1 MNAELIRFVDH
12 AKDKGLDHATIRQTL
27 LSAGWKDKEIAKV
40 ICARE
45 LELPIPEPA
54 LVASTP
60 TRAARRPGVPRKARD
75 AFLHL
80 LAFGSLYVWS
90 TSVIML
96 LFIYLNFAFPDPA
109 WRTSYRQLQELLP
122 IMRLQ
127 LAIVMVAFP
136 IFMIV
141 WNYLLGEI
149 RRNPETGRG
158 VLRRWLGNL
167 SLFIGSI
174 TLAGNAM
181 TLIYFLLE
189 GQLTI
194 RFVLKVVV
202 LFLIAGGF
210 VWYLAFTLR
219 SESKAQ
225 PELAP

>member
-1 MNAELIRFVDH
+1 
-12 AKDKGLDHATIRQTL
+12 
-27 LSAGWKDKEIAKV
+27 
-40 ICARE
+40 
-45 LELPIPEPA
+45 
-54 LVASTP
+54 
-60 TRAARRPGVPRKARD
+60 
-75 AFLHL
+75 
-80 LAFGSLYVWS
+80 
-90 TSVIML
+90 
-96 LFIYLNFAFPDPA
+96 
-109 WRTSYRQLQELLP
+109 
-122 IMRLQ
+122 MRLQ

-194 RFVLKVVV
+194 RFVLKVVI